1 MSVYSVSNK
10 FLDTYDPFWICRL
23 LSLKIGTVT
32 ILLFLCNAFLKA
44 PQSPMLFMMFTVIG
58 TMASELIPASS
69 KLKKL
74 VTFFTLIA
82 LFAASTL
89 LFGLFSYFR
98 VGLLV
103 LVIAFSYL
111 VLRFMAANPK
121 VAAVPTLMI
130 TWGIVQLGGGAATD
144 FTAVANNCLYFLEF
158 SLMGAITIL
167 CFPDFNANVFK
178 SGFIRILEAD
188 VKNIGN
194 PQFKNSD
201 ASVLSALYVIH
212 SKLPFLPDQFTKLYE
227 AIIQF
232 QNVFMRPHVLSAE
245 EQLLSKS
252 VLSELIL
259 AVNND
264 DLYALDG
271 DNPTKIRACNS
282 AVYDIFSDLVSGYN
296 QCKA

>member
-10 FLDTYDPFWICRL
+10 FLDTYDPFWICRI

-32 ILLFLCNAFLKA
+32 ILLCLCNAFLNA
-44 PQSPMLFMMFTVIG
+44 PQSPMLFMLFTIVG
-58 TMASELIPASS
+58 TMASEVIPAVSRF
-69 KLKKL
+69 KKL
-74 VTFFTLIA
+74 VNFFTIIV
-82 LFAASTL
+82 LFSTSTI

-98 VGLLV
+98 FGLFLV
-103 LVIAFSYL
+103 VIAFSYL

-130 TWGIVQLGGGAATD
+130 TWGIVQLSGGAATD
-144 FTAVANNCLYFLEF
+144 FTAIANTYLYFFEF

-167 CFPDFNANVFK
+167 FFPDFNPNVFK
-178 SGFIRILEAD
+178 SAFIRILESD

-194 PQFKNSD
+194 KRFKNSD
-201 ASVLSALYVIH
+201 ANVLSALYVLNA
-212 SKLPFLPDQFTKLYE
+212 KLPFLPEKYKALYE
-227 AIIQF
+227 AIIHF
-232 QNVFMRPHVLSAE
+232 QNAFMKPRGLTAE

-252 VLSELIL
+252 VLSELIA
-259 AVNND
+259 AVSD
-264 DLYALDG
+264 DKLYLLDQ
-271 DNPTKIRACNS
+271 DNPKKIRMCNN